1 MKKTQV
7 VLVDDIDG
15 GAADDTI
22 VFAFKGVS
30 YEIDLSEAH
39 IEEMTADFAKW
50 TQKARRVGGSQT
62 RSRSRSRSAK
72 PKADSRTALIREW
85 AKAEGVAV
93 NERGRISADVVAA
106 YEAARA

>member
-50 TQKARRVGGSQT
+50 TQKARRVGGRQT
-62 RSRSRSRSAK
+62 RSRSAK
-72 PKADSRTALIREW
+72 PKADSRAALIREW
-85 AKAEGVAV
+85 AKAEGVGV

-106 YEAARA
+106 YEAAKA

>member
-50 TQKARRVGGSQT
+50 TQKARRVGGSRT
-62 RSRSRSRSAK
+62 RSRSAK
-72 PKADSRTALIREW
+72 PKADSRAALIREW

>member
-1 MKKTQV
+1 MKKTQG

-50 TQKARRVGGSQT
+50 
-62 RSRSRSRSAK
+62 
-72 PKADSRTALIREW
+72 

-106 YEAARA
+106 YEAAKA

>member
-50 TQKARRVGGSQT
+50 TQKARRVGGRQT
-62 RSRSRSRSAK
+62 CSRSAK
-72 PKADSRTALIREW
+72 PKADSRAALIREW

-106 YEAARA
+106 YEAAKA